1 MTNSAFDHLLRT
13 ARSHFLLLMYAAVY
27 RLLYTVH
34 LLDSGAQE
42 GASVHEAFPFLVGY
56 FDEMLQF
63 MPGDITWEAGWQW
76 WRDELA
82 RWEGDARDLPL
93 LRLPAA
99 PGNEVDATGGLSLDG
114 RLALLLI
121 GLVEEDLRFGTVF
134 ARLQQPLI
142 GRRPTVELVGQVV
155 RGGDENGL
163 DAQRV
168 CTGLLA
174 LGVVEAINPEAA
186 RAEWAL
192 RVPPEVWDAIR
203 GDPPGRQAGWAWHA
217 SEQFPPISQLVL
229 PEHFVQRLAQAP
241 GVLRSGKAN
250 TLVVR
255 GTAGAD
261 RVRVLGAVAGALGV
275 ALIAVDGAELP
286 ERPLRSLGPVCTMI
300 GAMPTV
306 TYDLGPGE
314 TAKLPELIGYDGPL
328 GVILG
333 MEGGLQGKRAE
344 AALSLVMPPLKAEQR
359 LRCWQDA
366 LGQSPPDL
374 PVIAERFH
382 LPDGHIR
389 RAAATAT
396 AYAALEGRTEVTLAD
411 AQEACRALNRQL
423 LDTLATH
430 LDGDGFS
437 WDMLV
442 VSDGVVDRL
451 GELERRCRYRERLPE
466 RLGPAFGATGNL
478 GVRALLTGPSGTG
491 KTLAARILAAELG
504 MDLYRVDLAAVVN
517 KYIGETE
524 KNLHRVLS
532 TAEDLDVVLLLDEGD
547 ALLGTRTEVRS
558 SNDRYA
564 NLETNYLLQRLENY
578 QGIVLIT
585 TNAGENIDSAFQRRM
600 DVVVNFVTPQAEER
614 WHIWQLHLPDAH
626 TVDAAA
632 LERIAVRCA
641 MTGGQ
646 IRNAAQLAT
655 LLAMDS
661 RAGVV
666 SEAHLEQAVHSEY
679 RKAGATSP
687 LQPRQNGHR
696 AGRRNGMAAMVDALS
711 AGR

>member
-1 MTNSAFDHLLRT
+1 MTTSAFDHLPRT

-34 LLDSGAQE
+34 LLDSGAQD
-42 GASVHEAFPFLVGY
+42 GISVHEEFPFLGGY
-56 FDEMLQF
+56 FDEMLRF
-63 MPGDITWEAGWQW
+63 MPADITWEAGWQW

-82 RWEGDARDLPL
+82 RWEGDEHDLPL
-93 LRLPAA
+93 LRLPAV
-99 PGNEVDATGGLSLDG
+99 PGDAAESGRLGLDN
-114 RLALLLI
+114 RLALILI
-121 GLVEEDLRFGTVF
+121 GLVEEDSRFGTVF

-142 GRRPTVELVGQVV
+142 GRRPTAELVGQVI
-155 RGGDENGL
+155 RGGAENGL
-163 DAQRV
+163 DGQRV

-174 LGVVEAINPEAA
+174 LGLAEAVNPEAA

-192 RVPPEVWDAIR
+192 RAPAEVWDAIR
-203 GDPPGRQAGWAWHA
+203 GDPPGQRAGWTCQ
-217 SEQFPPISQLVL
+217 EPDQFPSIGQLLL
-229 PEHFVQRLAQAP
+229 PDQFVQRLAQAP
-241 GVLRSGKAN
+241 GVLLSGKAN

-261 RVRVLGAVAGALGV
+261 RVRLLGAVARALGM
-275 ALIAVDGAELP
+275 ALIAVDGADLAEHS
-286 ERPLRSLGPVCTMI
+286 LRSLGPVCTMI
-300 GAMPTV
+300 GAMPV
-306 TYDLGPGE
+306 ISYDLGPGE
-314 TAKLPELIGYDGPL
+314 TARLPELTGYDGPL

-344 AALSLVMPPLKAEQR
+344 AALSLSMPSLKAEQR

-374 PVIAERFH
+374 PIIAERFR

-396 AYAALEGRTEVTLAD
+396 AYAALDGRTEVTLAD

-437 WDMLV
+437 WEMLV

-614 WHIWQLHLPDAH
+614 WHIWQLHLPEAH
-626 TVDAAA
+626 TVDQAA
-632 LERIAVRCA
+632 LERVAVRCA

-661 RAGVV
+661 QSGVV
-666 SEAHLEQAVHSEY
+666 SEKHIEQAVHSEY

-687 LQPRQNGHR
+687 LQARQNGHR
-696 AGRRNGMAAMVDALS
+696 AGRRNGMAAMVDVLS
-711 AGR
+711 